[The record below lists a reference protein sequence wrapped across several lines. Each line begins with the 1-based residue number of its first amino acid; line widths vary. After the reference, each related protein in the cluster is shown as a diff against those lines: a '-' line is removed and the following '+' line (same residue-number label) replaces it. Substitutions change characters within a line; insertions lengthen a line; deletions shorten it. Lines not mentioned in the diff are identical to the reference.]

1 MLLLFKS
8 LAVIAG
14 ILLIIYIYHQIR
26 RKKDHYREGFQYTE
40 PNNNA
45 DQGFINNTNSANV
58 AYLKNIVDG
67 LTAINIPVQLKDL
80 KDKTDNNTSAI
91 IALGHQIKSMAS
103 KVVGDRDLNSQE
115 PLPQATGI
123 DSNDAKRI
131 RTAVE

>member
-8 LAVIAG
+8 LAVMAG
-14 ILLIIYIYHQIR
+14 ILLIIYVYQLIR
-26 RKKDHYREGFQYTE
+26 RKKQEGFQYVE

-45 DQGFINNTNSANV
+45 DQGFINNTNSANI

-80 KDKTDNNTSAI
+80 KEKNDSNTSAI
-91 IALGHQIKSMAS
+91 IALGRQIESMAS
-103 KVVGDRDLNSQE
+103 KVVGDRDLNSKE

-123 DSNDAKRI
+123 DSNDAKQI
-131 RTAVE
+131 RENVS